1 MRLSFLILLMSIIL
15 SSKLSFATDIGNC
28 SNYVRDVLVESKLAT
43 ASLYANLRNKSG
55 SISFETKQ
63 MLDRAEDN
71 IQSAIKPQDLCP
83 SNCKLPSEPLV
94 IFKSTPNKYLVDYDQ
109 SSKCNAMLVD
119 TTKNPIAYNHRV
131 FDSLKSLEDWFG
143 DLLQGKGSD
152 GKDLYNKCDGQCSP
166 QYTCNISNNGNN
178 FTLDAKVVC
187 GPARDKDDNQYKISY
202 SYRSVCQKQM
212 VSHLDY

>member
-1 MRLSFLILLMSIIL
+1 MSLSFLILTISLTL
-15 SSKLSFATDIGNC
+15 SSKLFAASETSSC

-43 ASLYANLRNKSG
+43 ASLYANLRNKAG

-83 SNCKLPSEPLV
+83 SNCKLPGEPLV
-94 IFKSTPNKYLVDYDQ
+94 IFKSIPNKYLEDYSQ
-109 SSKCNAMLVD
+109 SNKCNAMLVD

-131 FDSLKSLEDWFG
+131 FDSLKSLEGWFG
-143 DLLQGKGSD
+143 DLSQGKGSD
-152 GKDLYNKCDGQCSP
+152 GKDLYKKCDGQCSP

-202 SYRSVCQKQM
+202 SYRWVCQ
-212 VSHLDY
+212 